1 MGGFFKDLGS
11 FLAKEGINKTVDNI
25 KKKVDTT
32 ISDVEKKIEIIT
44 VKVIKTSIL
53 FLMMVTG
60 GLFMLVGL
68 AQYLN
73 ETISTLGHGLG
84 TVLVGAILIVLA
96 LFVRIM
102 K

>member
-1 MGGFFKDLGS
+1 MAGFLNDIGKFILG
-11 FLAKEGINKTVDNI
+11 EGVSKL
-25 KKKVDTT
+25 KAKVDET
-32 ISDVEKKIEIIT
+32 IKNVEVRIERAT

-53 FLMMVTG
+53 FLMMLVG
-60 GLFMLVGL
+60 IIFLLVGL

-73 ETISTLGHGLG
+73 ATVPHLAHGLG